1 MSSMEV
7 ESHNLY
13 KFLKTDNYQKTT
25 YDFFMTQAV
34 SPKAFLQTIIKSG
47 TSGYAIQQCALDP
60 FKVAECLEKDE
71 VFKKSVDAAIAFAV
85 NVAEGKLYERGIYGY
100 EETKEDEH
108 GNILEKRRKYS
119 DRALLEYLKAN
130 KLVATNSTN
139 ANQPYNVIIKDFD
152 YPEHVKDEQMDN
164 NPSKQ
169 QEDDL

>member
-1 MSSMEV
+1 MEV
-7 ESHNLY
+7 DSQNLY

-25 YDFFMTQAV
+25 YDFFLTQAV
-34 SPKAFLQTIIKSG
+34 SPKVFLQTIIKSG
-47 TSGYAIQQCALDP
+47 TSGYAIQRCALDP

-108 GNILEKRRKYS
+108 GNIVEKKRKYS

-130 KLVATNSTN
+130 KFTGSSGHNTPEN
-139 ANQPYNVIIKDFD
+139 YNVIIKDFD
-152 YPEHVKDEQMDN
+152 DPNELKGLKGQDDE
-164 NPSKQ
+164 
-169 QEDDL
+169 